1 MPEKTDCL
9 RGSSSTKGTLPGKT
23 RFPFVASCLGG
34 EGLGL
39 KRWATRGEWGTQS
52 DSCPPPLKRWG
63 TQEEWAAREE
73 WGTHSVEWVPKNP
86 RLARLAEQ
94 IRRLQADR
102 RPPAR
107 RCPSGLGE
115 LDAALGGGFALASVH
130 ELLAPVDGAPVC
142 SVALLAAGRAAG
154 EHRWIL
160 YIDTGGDFY
169 PPGAAQLGVPLE
181 RLLVV
186 RAARRADALW
196 VSEQALRCR
205 AVAAVVLPVRRVDA
219 YVTRRLQLAAESG
232 GGLGLVIQSEPRPGH
247 TFAASRLRLDPLIGE
262 AETRRVLV
270 SVLKLREGRPPEP
283 FVLELPDAAGAL
295 CAHAGSG
302 ERAGQTRRSVVVG

>member
-1 MPEKTDCL
+1 
-9 RGSSSTKGTLPGKT
+9 
-23 RFPFVASCLGG
+23 
-34 EGLGL
+34 
-39 KRWATRGEWGTQS
+39 
-52 DSCPPPLKRWG
+52 
-63 TQEEWAAREE
+63 
-73 WGTHSVEWVPKNP
+73 
-86 RLARLAEQ
+86 
-94 IRRLQADR
+94 
-102 RPPAR
+102 
-107 RCPSGLGE
+107 
-115 LDAALGGGFALASVH
+115 VH
-130 ELLAPVDGAPVC
+130 ELLAPVDGAPVR

-160 YIDTGGDFY
+160 YVDTGGDFY

-186 RAARRADALW
+186 RAARRVDALW

-219 YVTRRLQLAAESG
+219 YISRRLQLAAESG

-247 TFAASRLRLDPLIGE
+247 TFAASRLRLDPLLGE

-283 FVLELPDAAGAL
+283 FVLELPDAAGAVR
-295 CAHAGSG
+295 AHAGSG